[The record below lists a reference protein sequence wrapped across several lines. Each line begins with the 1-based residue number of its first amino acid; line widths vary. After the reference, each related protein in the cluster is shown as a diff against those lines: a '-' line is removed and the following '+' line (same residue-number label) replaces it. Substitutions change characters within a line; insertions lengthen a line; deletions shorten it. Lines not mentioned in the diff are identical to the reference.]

1 VSITLCVRADD
12 PQVEKLLAF
21 LDAQPLGSAENKI
34 WLLGRAQK
42 WLSASIAVSYDT
54 ATVKAPHSSQSRTAF
69 HPAASAAW
77 RRNSSPR
84 QLKNV

>member
-1 VSITLCVRADD
+1 MSITLCVRADD

-54 ATVKAPHSSQSRTAF
+54 ATVKATLGLDDAVSLAPEPLDSELT
-69 HPAASAAW
+69 P
-77 RRNSSPR
+77 
-84 QLKNV
+84 QLR